1 MPSLNHSGRRRANGC
16 PDQVNTQADNRADNE
31 ADNESS
37 IESCVS
43 QDKFETSNVSLP
55 SQQQMS
61 FSCEH
66 SNSCFQQT
74 NGKRFVHQHH
84 FHIPRKGTLP
94 SPLQSTS
101 SSRPISSNK
110 VFCSQKIIKICHI
123 WIPVTAFELPAAPI
137 KSIHESIMKP
147 IQSEYPKRLIRNNQ
161 VHPFCFRLSF
171 KLDASLECRQTAS
184 QSRHSTQLTCCCIL
198 HLPNISIAN
207 LLFLG
212 TIHSIARRS
221 ARRHDLPNSEL
232 FSQARVQPKNSL
244 HSTYP
249 TLESK
254 HYNTRARELEETF
267 AAKIQLVRSPLLFSV
282 GKRCRSIFTLL
293 LVLVLGVGDWGR
305 TLERKPVPSH
315 ASAPVN

>member
-1 MPSLNHSGRRRANGC
+1 MNAKNLRV
-16 PDQVNTQADNRADNE
+16 D
-31 ADNESS
+31 
-37 IESCVS
+37 I
-43 QDKFETSNVSLP
+43 FLP
-55 SQQQMS
+55 SMQS
-61 FSCEH
+61 SGITKISAGNIHEKRAEIPA
-66 SNSCFQQT
+66 SNKQT

-221 ARRHDLPNSEL
+221 SRRHDLPNSEL
-232 FSQARVQPKNSL
+232 FSQAQFSHITALIR
-244 HSTYP
+244 H
-249 TLESK
+249 
-254 HYNTRARELEETF
+254 
-267 AAKIQLVRSPLLFSV
+267 IQL
-282 GKRCRSIFTLL
+282 
-293 LVLVLGVGDWGR
+293 
-305 TLERKPVPSH
+305 
-315 ASAPVN
+315 

>member
-161 VHPFCFRLSF
+161 VHPFLFSSVL
-171 KLDASLECRQTAS
+171 QTRRIARMS
-184 QSRHSTQLTCCCIL
+184 
-198 HLPNISIAN
+198 PDNISIATLHTAYM
-207 LLFLG
+207 LL
-212 TIHSIARRS
+212 
-221 ARRHDLPNSEL
+221 
-232 FSQARVQPKNSL
+232 
-244 HSTYP
+244 YP
-249 TLESK
+249 SSSK
-254 HYNTRARELEETF
+254 YKH
-267 AAKIQLVRSPLLFSV
+267 
-282 GKRCRSIFTLL
+282 
-293 LVLVLGVGDWGR
+293 
-305 TLERKPVPSH
+305 RKPALPWNH
-315 ASAPVN
+315 P